1 MYILSSL
8 HYVLL
13 LCCMHMTETPT
24 LLVVLANVAVQW
36 VRQETLLGATLE
48 IETNLCPLKK

>member
-1 MYILSSL
+1 
-8 HYVLL
+8 
-13 LCCMHMTETPT
+13 MTETPT